1 MSNTSFSKIGELMMP
16 GRTADPRSAKPA
28 SGDDA
33 SSGAAGERFEQL
45 LQTASRQRRNAQEQP
60 GARRA
65 DDRQKPLARA
75 DRQRPT
81 TERFDTPDRA
91 DRAEIVQRDEPGPRD
106 VDGDRDRPDNDDRP
120 ASDDRRGPDDRADRD
135 SSDDRTGSDDDRSS
149 DRAADGSDPESDG
162 TSQSTSSVE
171 EGDTDPAMAIYDEAS
186 ATTSDAATELLLDAP
201 ASEAVGKEGSGEPV
215 LVEPAVTV
223 SNEAEQ
229 GEAAEIVAPADSAAV
244 DDQPAAEDGE
254 AIESELVD
262 EVETAVID
270 EQDVTAATNNA
281 AAAVAA
287 TTPVATETDALGETP
302 AGDVDGELVTEAGL
316 ATTEITSG
324 IDGDG
329 EVVVQLPDD
338 GAAETESAD
347 GPETTSPEG
356 AEAEADQSSPDGET
370 QQEEP
375 QTDDADAEFAPVV
388 APAQAST
395 IQGSAQATTNPI
407 AGLADVSATGE
418 LASSSAGRVA
428 STAPSEQ
435 ADGADPLWR
444 QVRRAMGSIRN
455 LPTGEQQLTIR
466 LRPND
471 LGSVT
476 VRISTG
482 EAGTTVAL
490 VADSAAAASQLN
502 QQRQQLIRELEDG
515 GLRGV
520 AVDVGTS
527 GDTEQSNGDPEA
539 ESEQGAR
546 IADGAAGTNAENGP
560 VRAYSGRRDGRVTEG
575 LIDVDL

>member
-91 DRAEIVQRDEPGPRD
+91 DRAEIVQRDEPGPRE

-171 EGDTDPAMAIYDEAS
+171 EGDTDPAMAIDDEAS

>member
-171 EGDTDPAMAIYDEAS
+171 EGDTDPAMAIDDEAS